1 MTSQFSQYTKVTY
14 LKVVSKNILDQ
25 PNPSCLFQLLDEVQ
39 SYILVERS
47 IKHNNAAVADSM
59 APEFLYMVS
68 GFIPLLLSCILLM

>member
-1 MTSQFSQYTKVTY
+1 MSVIHYP
-14 LKVVSKNILDQ
+14 VSYADSLMVAFYCH
-25 PNPSCLFQLLDEVQ
+25 SCLFQLLDEVQ